1 MRLNKK
7 DLIQSGTNRDIY
19 LVDGCIYKKAK
30 NKLGLESNKVE
41 CSFSSRD
48 SLFVPTKRVTS
59 DYKVVQCIKMN
70 MELDC
75 DENYLKVFGLTK
87 GDVID
92 ILEDKYIHQQKRR
105 ERLEELVC
113 IGYKRKKFENI
124 KINKNLKRLINI
136 CLKYSLE
143 PHDLVRGLLVTEYGF
158 RIVDFGL
165 TEGNYFA
172 NMFIFRYIESNKLM
186 ANIPFFKGFDGHF
199 RMKDKHILKSY
210 GLTESTV
217 IRWYLDGHAKN
228 NCIYYFKE

>member
-7 DLIQSGTNRDIY
+7 DLIQSGSNRDVY

-41 CSFSSRD
+41 CSLSSRD
-48 SLFVPTKRVTS
+48 SLFVPTKPVTS
-59 DYKVVQCIKMN
+59 DYNVVQALKMN
-70 MELDC
+70 MELGA
-75 DENYLKVFGLTK
+75 DENFIKVFGLTK
-87 GDVID
+87 DVVID

-143 PHDLVRGLLVTEYGF
+143 AHDLVRGLLVTEYGF

-165 TEGNYFA
+165 TEGNYLG
-172 NMFIFRYIESNKLM
+172 NMFIFKYIESNKLM
-186 ANIPFFKGFDGHF
+186 ARIPFFRGFNGKF
-199 RMKDKHILKSY
+199 RMKDNNLLESY
-210 GLTESTV
+210 GLKESTV
-217 IRWYLDGHAKN
+217 VLADNFKTSLAKFSF
-228 NCIYYFKE
+228 I